1 MYIEFRETRRCYKKL
16 WDEVWVFFWSRFPNL
31 FVDIALDLDSR
42 YISRPHTTPS
52 TPKWFYTLTVH
63 LYANEHPD
71 SISRIK
77 AKLIEASRV
86 YKHDKE
92 TVDWIVMQDVH
103 DPRAFTIVERFEQE
117 SSQKYHLEN
126 PYWKTF
132 DPYVVPLLG
141 KPMDLRRHEEL
152 DISKEVEV
160 PA

>member
-1 MYIEFRETRRCYKKL
+1 M
-16 WDEVWVFFWSRFPNL
+16 V
-31 FVDIALDLDSR
+31 
-42 YISRPHTTPS
+42 
-52 TPKWFYTLTVH
+52 YTLTVH
-63 LYANEHPD
+63 LYANEHPE
-71 SISRIK
+71 SIPRIK

-86 YKHDKE
+86 YKQDKE

-132 DPYVVPLLG
+132 DPYVVPLLA